1 MQEEGVV
8 AYASQKLENHERDYP
23 THDLELV
30 VVLVVVKIW
39 RHDLIGRRFELRI
52 DHDSHQHIFTQRNLN
67 ILQWCWSELFSEYDF
82 GISFMKGKENR
93 VADALSQRPR
103 IQTMMFLKVEL
114 RNQELSHL
122 HEHP

>member
-8 AYASQKLENHERDYP
+8 AYASEKLENHERDYP

-52 DHDSHQHIFTQRNLN
+52 DHDSH
-67 ILQWCWSELFSEYDF
+67 
-82 GISFMKGKENR
+82 
-93 VADALSQRPR
+93 
-103 IQTMMFLKVEL
+103 
-114 RNQELSHL
+114 
-122 HEHP
+122 

>member
-82 GISFMKGKENR
+82 GISFIKGKENR
-93 VADALSQRPR
+93 VADALSWRPR
-103 IQTMMFLKVEL
+103 IQTMIFLKVEL

>member
-93 VADALSQRPR
+93 VADALSRRPR
-103 IQTMMFLKVEL
+103 IQTMIFLKVEL

>member
-39 RHDLIGRRFELRI
+39 RHDLVGRRFELRI
-52 DHDSHQHIFTQRNLN
+52 NHDSHQHIFTQRNLN
-67 ILQWCWSELFSEYDF
+67 ILQ
-82 GISFMKGKENR
+82 
-93 VADALSQRPR
+93 
-103 IQTMMFLKVEL
+103 
-114 RNQELSHL
+114 
-122 HEHP
+122 